1 MGFADDKKWDKYRD
15 EKHRP
20 GTWDSNAQRNKVYL
34 GLGAI
39 GMAMF
44 LALLYFSP

>member
-1 MGFADDKKWDKYRD
+1 MGYAEDKEWDKYKD

-20 GTWDSNAQRNKVYL
+20 GVMTRDRKFIVYL

-44 LALLYFSP
+44 LALLYFAP